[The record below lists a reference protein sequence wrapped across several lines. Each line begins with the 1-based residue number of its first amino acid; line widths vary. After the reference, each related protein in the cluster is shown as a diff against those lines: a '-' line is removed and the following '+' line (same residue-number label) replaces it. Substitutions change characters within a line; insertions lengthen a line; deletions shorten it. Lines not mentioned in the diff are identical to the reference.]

1 VVPSACERD
10 NIPLDLRTG
19 AQVRVVIDTDPGNG
33 IPGADIDDA
42 LAIGF
47 ALRSPEITIEAI
59 TVVGGNVPVEV
70 AADCAFEVL
79 DAAGVSDVPVHRG
92 AASPLIQDPADWRT
106 RLNLR
111 RDDPAAKALWTNV
124 APPRSQQHR
133 LHPTAAAHAL
143 VELVDARPG
152 EITVIGIGPHTNI
165 ATAMLIDPGWAA
177 KVERLVLM
185 CGAFDMPN
193 VLHELNAAYDP
204 EATHVV
210 LSSVADVTLIPLDV
224 TSKTFFRIADLHR
237 LDSSGTALGEYLGRT
252 CRPWVS
258 WLAQDFGLDG
268 CALHDPLA
276 LATVLDPTLVQTRSA
291 SVGVELHGSL
301 TRGRIVAWDPDNGEI
316 LQAGLRLP
324 TSVRPA
330 GIVTE
335 VDNSRFMPLL
345 LDRICA

>member
-1 VVPSACERD
+1 M
-10 NIPLDLRTG
+10 
-19 AQVRVVIDTDPGNG
+19 RVIIDADPGNG

-42 LAIGF
+42 LAIGL
-47 ALRSPEITIEAI
+47 AVRSPEITVEAI

-79 DAAGVSDVPVHRG
+79 DAAGVTSIPVYQG
-92 AASPLIQDPADWRT
+92 AARPLVQDPTHWRT

-111 RDDPAAKALWTNV
+111 RADLSAQALWNDVPLPRSQPHRVQETPAAKALV
-124 APPRSQQHR
+124 D
-133 LHPTAAAHAL
+133 L
-143 VELVDARPG
+143 VNARPG
-152 EITVIGIGPHTNI
+152 EITIVGIGPLTNI

-177 KVERLVLM
+177 KVARLVLM

-210 LSSVADVTLIPLDV
+210 LSSSADLTLIPLDV
-224 TSKTFFRIADLHR
+224 TTKTFLRLAELDR
-237 LDSSGTALGEYLGRT
+237 LDASGTRLGEFLGRT

-258 WLAQDFGLDG
+258 WLAHDFGLDG

-276 LATVLDPTLVQTRSA
+276 LATVLDPTLVQTRTA
-291 SVGVELHGSL
+291 SVAVELQGSL
-301 TRGRIVAWDPDNGEI
+301 TRGRMVAWDPEDGEI
-316 LQAGLRLP
+316 LQAGLHLP
-324 TSVRPA
+324 TSLRPA
-330 GIVTE
+330 VIATD

>member
-1 VVPSACERD
+1 
-10 NIPLDLRTG
+10 
-19 AQVRVVIDTDPGNG
+19 VRVIIDTDPGNG

-47 ALRSPEITIEAI
+47 ALRSPEITLEAI
-59 TVVGGNVPVEV
+59 TVVGGNVPVEL
-70 AADCAFEVL
+70 AADCAFQVL
-79 DAAGVSDVPVHRG
+79 DAAGEYSIPVHRG
-92 AASPLIQDPADWRT
+92 AVAPLVQDPFDWRS
-106 RLNLR
+106 RLDLR
-111 RDDPAAKALWTNV
+111 RDDPTAQALWAGV
-124 APPRSQQHR
+124 PPPRRQPHR

-143 VELVDARPG
+143 VQLVDARPG
-152 EITVIGIGPHTNI
+152 EITVVGIGPLTNI
-165 ATAMLIDPGWAA
+165 ATAMLIDPSWAA
-177 KVERLVLM
+177 KVHRLVLM

-210 LSSVADVTLIPLDV
+210 LNSVADVTLIPLDV
-224 TSKTFFRIADLHR
+224 TTRTFMRMADLDR
-237 LDSSGTALGEYLGRT
+237 LDDSGTPLGEFLGRT

-276 LATVLDPTLVQTRSA
+276 LATVIDPAMVRTRTA

-301 TRGRIVAWDPDNGEI
+301 TRGRIVAWDAQNGEI

-324 TSVRPA
+324 TSNRPA
-330 GIVTE
+330 TIATD